1 VRAAYWYTP
10 AAAVA
15 DPTGVAVFP
24 DDQMEPLRRLVEPVN
39 NITHWTEFDRSG
51 HFPRME
57 QPTAL
62 PADIR
67 AFFP

>member
-1 VRAAYWYTP
+1 MRAAYWYTP

-39 NITHWTEFDRSG
+39 NITHWT
-51 HFPRME
+51 
-57 QPTAL
+57 
-62 PADIR
+62 
-67 AFFP
+67 